1 MLSRKMTREEL
12 IAKALVD
19 EAFMEE
25 LLIALGVDRATVK
38 AHVAKKFK
46 KKVAGKLAGQA
57 PKKKMTKK
65 TAVMMID
72 TRHGCED

>member
-1 MLSRKMTREEL
+1 MLSRKMTREGSSRRHSS
-12 IAKALVD
+12 
-19 EAFMEE
+19 MRRSWRSS
-25 LLIALGVDRATVK
+25 LIALGVDRATVK

-65 TAVMMID
+65 TAVMIID